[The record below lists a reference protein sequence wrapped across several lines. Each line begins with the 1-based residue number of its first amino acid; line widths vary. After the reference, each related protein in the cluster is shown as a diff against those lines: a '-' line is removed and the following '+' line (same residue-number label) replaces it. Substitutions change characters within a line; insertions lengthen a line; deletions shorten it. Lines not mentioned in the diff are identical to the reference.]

1 MASAAPWVP
10 LSPLCNGAR
19 TSGRRPWGKRI
30 RIPSS
35 EEALAFCSPC
45 QCATTRDRPSQPELA
60 GQPSVIIIMSADLI
74 KAAKAGDVAEAR
86 RCLDAGA
93 DGKRN
98 EALMEAARCGH
109 AQVAALLIE
118 RGANASYG
126 SKKCDFQTPLIQA
139 ALENQLEVVE
149 LLIDK
154 GANVNAND
162 NDFRTALMYAAK
174 EGHVDVVKALLKAEP
189 DLTLSDNDD
198 LTAPMLAQLFDQDAV
213 VEIFK
218 AAGVTQFEKEDSD
231 DY

>member
-1 MASAAPWVP
+1 
-10 LSPLCNGAR
+10 
-19 TSGRRPWGKRI
+19 
-30 RIPSS
+30 
-35 EEALAFCSPC
+35 
-45 QCATTRDRPSQPELA
+45 
-60 GQPSVIIIMSADLI
+60 MSADLV
-74 KAAKAGDVAEAR
+74 AAARAGDLKKVQG
-86 RCLDAGA
+86 CLDAGG

-109 AQVAALLIE
+109 AKVAALLLE

-139 ALENQLEVVE
+139 ALENRLEVVKV
-149 LLIDK
+149 LIDK

-174 EGHVDVVKALLKAEP
+174 EGHAAVVEALLKAEP

-213 VEIFK
+213 VELFK

>member
-1 MASAAPWVP
+1 M
-10 LSPLCNGAR
+10 
-19 TSGRRPWGKRI
+19 
-30 RIPSS
+30 
-35 EEALAFCSPC
+35 
-45 QCATTRDRPSQPELA
+45 
-60 GQPSVIIIMSADLI
+60 IIMSADLI
-74 KAAKAGDVAEAR
+74 KAAKAGDLTKVQA
-86 RCLDAGA
+86 CLDAGG

-109 AQVAALLIE
+109 RQVAALLIE

-139 ALENQLEVVE
+139 ALEDRLEVVE
-149 LLIDK
+149 LLIEK

-174 EGHVDVVKALLKAEP
+174 EGHVAVVEALLKAKP

>member
-1 MASAAPWVP
+1 M
-10 LSPLCNGAR
+10 
-19 TSGRRPWGKRI
+19 
-30 RIPSS
+30 
-35 EEALAFCSPC
+35 
-45 QCATTRDRPSQPELA
+45 
-60 GQPSVIIIMSADLI
+60 IIMSADLI

-109 AQVAALLIE
+109 AQVAALLLE

-139 ALENQLEVVE
+139 ALENRLEVVE
-149 LLIDK
+149 LLIEK

-174 EGHVDVVKALLKAEP
+174 EGHVAVVEALLKAEP